1 MPQTLETMHGI
12 EEVLSLDLEKN
23 DFLYRIQ
30 RESRIVYVSVLHDD
44 IIPVGERTDSLRIL
58 SKLKGVPKWDENWT
72 TLTIRRSSDSVI
84 QSTVDEFPPHSLDTK
99 ALDVQ
104 DPIYFNILD
113 LKPSSRISDR
123 ISRVVLD
130 DKTMILKIAR
140 FQYEIPA
147 LQQEVLIYAL
157 LASRGFAF
165 APKVLGYAYEELRDR
180 TIGFLMEDISGR
192 TPGAEDLKFCEGTIR
207 LLHKSGILHGDVNRY
222 NFLMADC
229 GAIVFD
235 FEVATIKEVVASKE
249 SDDEIETLVEKL
261 KDNSG
266 VGKR

>member
-1 MPQTLETMHGI
+1 MHRK
-12 EEVLSLDLEKN
+12 EEVLSLDLEEN

-30 RESRIVYVSVLHDD
+30 RESRIVYVSVLHED

-58 SKLKGVPKWDENWT
+58 SKLRGVPKWDENWT
-72 TLTIRRSSDSVI
+72 TLTVRRSSDGVI
-84 QSTVDEFPPHSLDTK
+84 QSTVDEFPPHFLDTK
-99 ALDVQ
+99 ALGVQ

-113 LKPSSRISDR
+113 LKPLSRISDR

-130 DKTMILKIAR
+130 DKTRILKIAR
-140 FQYEIPA
+140 FRHEIPA
-147 LQQEVLIYAL
+147 LQQEVLIYAS

-192 TPGAEDLKFCEGTIR
+192 TPGAEDLKDCEKTIR
-207 LLHKSGILHGDVNRY
+207 LLHESGILHGDVNRY
-222 NFLMADC
+222 NFLMTDC

-249 SDDEIETLVEKL
+249 SDDEIKSLVEKF